1 MLVGNVLLKDLMVI
15 VMSDLKYL
23 LMFLSV
29 TSKNQKEYLVFVNT
43 IAKLLMGDKFGYDAG
58 SEYSDIVAFKA
69 NAKKVYKDGLKKPG
83 TTLKP
88 LKKQN
93 LRVLK
98 GGKNNID
105 QK

>member
-1 MLVGNVLLKDLMVI
+1 MVI
-15 VMSDLKYL
+15 LMSDLKYL

-43 IAKLLMGDKFGYDAG
+43 IAKLLMGDKFGYDEN
-58 SEYSDIVAFKA
+58 SEYADIVVFKA
-69 NAKKVYKDGLKKPG
+69 DAKKVYQESLKEPG

-98 GGKNNID
+98 GGKDDID

>member
-15 VMSDLKYL
+15 VVSDLKYL

-58 SEYSDIVAFKA
+58 SEYADIVAFKETVK
-69 NAKKVYKDGLKKPG
+69 NPD

>member
-1 MLVGNVLLKDLMVI
+1 MVI
-15 VMSDLKYL
+15 VMNDLKYL

-43 IAKLLMGDKFGYDAG
+43 LAKLLMGDKFGYDDG
-58 SEYSDIVAFKA
+58 SDYADVAAFKA
-69 NAKKVYKDGLKKPG
+69 NAKQVYKDRLKGPG

-88 LKKQN
+88 LKKVINQKLTI
-93 LRVLK
+93 LR
-98 GGKNNID
+98 GGKDDID

>member
-1 MLVGNVLLKDLMVI
+1 MVI

-29 TSKNQKEYLVFVNT
+29 TSKNQKEYLYYVNI
-43 IAKLLMGDKFGYDAG
+43 IAQLLMGDKFGYDDG
-58 SEYSDIVAFKA
+58 SDYADIAAFKA
-69 NAKKVYKDGLKKPG
+69 NAKQVYKDRLTRLK

-88 LKKQN
+88 LKTEKQT
-93 LRVLK
+93 LKVLQ
-98 GGKNNID
+98 GGKDDID

>member
-43 IAKLLMGDKFGYDAG
+43 VAKLLMGDKFGYDAG
-58 SEYSDIVAFKA
+58 SEYADIVAFKA
-69 NAKKVYKDGLKKPG
+69 NAKKVYKETVKNPD